1 MYLAQKFNCVTLAV
15 LSSQCDLQKLRY
27 RPLPSY
33 HPCILFCQMAQ
44 ASTKR
49 GARSPIYRLDNPAEL
64 NFQAI
69 EDAAATPQRGVWRY
83 LTSLFESTLQRH
95 SQQFSI
101 ESDAT
106 LWRLRYR
113 RVHGYDEHI
122 VEDPSLLVWAVDA
135 LQIELWGNE
144 YHLKSNRS
152 ARFLWSVNS
161 IDQAVSLNVLRTIN
175 GDVLHFDLEHLR
187 PIPPQLEELGLTP
200 AQLIELRLRL
210 DEQHGMIM
218 LTSPEPVMLNDFLLA
233 INQDLISPDRK
244 LLSIHDRHRYSV
256 PRTIQ
261 IDLPSSDDAARC
273 NTWQHALNTHYDTL
287 LIRASVPEQFQQ
299 QIANNC
305 DQGGLVVQAVQV
317 KKAADFLRLL
327 NASIIRH
334 APLHRSVTS
343 VISHYPVRSICAHC
357 SEQATLN
364 EVEQQWLEQLRT
376 PVTENVVGWLAD
388 GNRDQFRTAKG
399 CEACSD
405 SGEGKPLAV
414 FDVVHRDES
423 SYLFP
428 NAGSVTPTGD
438 EQINYLQRELM
449 TLAKTGRIT
458 LNEVIRVLTAT

>member
-1 MYLAQKFNCVTLAV
+1 
-15 LSSQCDLQKLRY
+15 
-27 RPLPSY
+27 
-33 HPCILFCQMAQ
+33 MAQ
-44 ASTKR
+44 AGTNR
-49 GARSPIYRLDNPAEL
+49 EALSPIVRLDNPAAL
-64 NFQAI
+64 NVQAI
-69 EDAAATPQRGVWRY
+69 EDTAAKPHRGAWRY
-83 LTSLFESTLQRH
+83 LASIFENTLRRH

-144 YHLKSNRS
+144 YHRNINRS
-152 ARFLWSVNS
+152 ARFVWSFNS
-161 IDQAVSLNVLRTIN
+161 IDQAVTLNVLSTIN
-175 GDVLHFDLEHLR
+175 GDVLHFDLEHIR
-187 PIPPQLEELGLTP
+187 PMPPQLEELGLTP
-200 AQLIELRLRL
+200 AQLLELRLRL

-218 LTSPEPVMLNDFLLA
+218 LTSPDPVFLNDLLLA

-256 PRTIQ
+256 PRTMQ
-261 IDLPSSDDAARC
+261 IDLPSSDDVARWK
-273 NTWQHALNTHYDTL
+273 TWQQALNTHYDTL
-287 LIRASVPEQFQQ
+287 FIRASVPEQFHQ

-305 DQGGLVVQAVQV
+305 DQGGLVIQALQV
-317 KKAADFLRLL
+317 KQPANFINLL
-327 NASIIRH
+327 NSSITRH
-334 APLHRSVTS
+334 APLHHSVTS
-343 VISHYPVRSICAHC
+343 VVSHYPVRSICSYC

-364 EVEQQWLEQLRT
+364 KVEQDWLEQLRT

-388 GNRDQFRTAKG
+388 GNREQFRTAKG
-399 CEACSD
+399 CEACAD
-405 SGEGKPLAV
+405 TGEGKPMAV

-423 SYLFP
+423 NYLFP
-428 NAGSVTPTGD
+428 GAGSVTPTGD

-458 LNEVIRVLTAT
+458 LNEVIRVLSAT